1 MSVCLAV
8 TKTVA
13 VSSLGIYCGML
24 TSACVASYAAPV
36 DVLTQ
41 LAKPARAI
49 ARVGGALAAVSSAL
63 FALSYFGAP
72 AHWRHPYLLYGML
85 VAPVSAAYVAVVAR
99 VRGAHCRRACEKRR
113 AQSAS
118 VPASTPAS
126 AAPEPALDDSVVDL
140 GAAAAAA
147 ESAPETHVTSAEH
160 VPVSHHVT
168 PASAACAR
176 AAARHAAVLLLPA
189 AAGLLGSV
197 LGLYGEG
204 LFV

>member
-49 ARVGGALAAVSSAL
+49 ARVGGALAAASSAF

-99 VRGAHCRRACEKRR
+99 QEPRFGARKWQRQKKGKKKKIKTTAGDDMLGRNPTNMRVLMRA
-113 AQSAS
+113 
-118 VPASTPAS
+118 
-126 AAPEPALDDSVVDL
+126 LL
-140 GAAAAAA
+140 
-147 ESAPETHVTSAEH
+147 EH
-160 VPVSHHVT
+160 
-168 PASAACAR
+168 
-176 AAARHAAVLLLPA
+176 
-189 AAGLLGSV
+189 
-197 LGLYGEG
+197 
-204 LFV
+204 F

>member
-41 LAKPARAI
+41 LARPARAI
-49 ARVGGALAAVSSAL
+49 ARVGGALAAVSSAF

-72 AHWRHPYLLYGML
+72 AHWRHPYLIYGML

-99 VRGAHCRRACEKRR
+99 TRSARCRRACEKRR
-113 AQSAS
+113 AKSAS
-118 VPASTPAS
+118 TPAPTPAS
-126 AAPEPALDDSVVDL
+126 AASESALGDSVVDL

-147 ESAPETHVTSAEH
+147 ETAPED
-160 VPVSHHVT
+160 HVT
-168 PASAACAR
+168 PSDHVPGSPHVTPSSAACAR
-176 AAARHAAVLLLPA
+176 AAARHVAVLLVPA